1 MHSKTLKVYAKHSG
15 NQMHSSHT
23 GLQFV
28 CHCRVACDDMLHSL
42 CMFTA
47 AYQSNLVKT
56 DFAAGKNASRKE
68 V

>member
-1 MHSKTLKVYAKHSG
+1 MQLLKVGQKREY
-15 NQMHSSHT
+15 SSHT

-28 CHCRVACDDMLHSL
+28 CHFMAASDDMLHSL

-47 AYQSNLVKT
+47 AYHSNLVKT